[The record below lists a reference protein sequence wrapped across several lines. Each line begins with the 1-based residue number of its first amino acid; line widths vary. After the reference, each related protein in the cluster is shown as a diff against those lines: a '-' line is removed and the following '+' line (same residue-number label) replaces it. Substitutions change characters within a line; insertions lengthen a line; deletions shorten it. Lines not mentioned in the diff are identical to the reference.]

1 MKVSLRQVAKELNI
15 SVSYLSD
22 ILNGKKGC
30 NEELMNKIKE
40 YYPNLEFYIF
50 TKPRYKV
57 LNNLGDDDCGL

>member
-1 MKVSLRQVAKELNI
+1 MNKSLRQIAKELNI

-22 ILNGKKGC
+22 ILNGKRGC

-40 YYPNLEFYIF
+40 YYSNLEFYIF

-57 LNNLGDDDCGL
+57 IKGVK

>member
-1 MKVSLRQVAKELNI
+1 MKLSLRQVAKELNI
-15 SVSYLSD
+15 SISYLSD

-30 NEELMNKIKE
+30 DKELMNKIKE

-57 LNNLGDDDCGL
+57 LNNLGDDNCE